1 MKLKDLRKRAKD
13 VGMTAEQLDQAMD
26 SEDPEEEVITYL
38 LGLHAADANARAGET
53 ALVSELQGLR
63 LKELRQRAK
72 EVGITAEELDTAMDS
87 DEPEAAVIELI
98 VALTESPAGVT
109 EPGLLAE
116 LQDPKAAATEDT
128 AGKRDF
134 TLLVTSTFFAGKRK
148 VQVSAGSVAE
158 LTSALQ
164 ASLGLSQPFAVVVH
178 DEDFDEDRVIAE
190 LEDIETDK
198 AKVQLV
204 EL

>member
-1 MKLKDLRKRAKD
+1 MF
-13 VGMTAEQLDQAMD
+13 
-26 SEDPEEEVITYL
+26 
-38 LGLHAADANARAGET
+38 ADYCT
-53 ALVSELQGLR
+53 
-63 LKELRQRAK
+63 
-72 EVGITAEELDTAMDS
+72 
-87 DEPEAAVIELI
+87 
-98 VALTESPAGVT
+98 
-109 EPGLLAE
+109 
-116 LQDPKAAATEDT
+116 DPKAAATEDT